1 MVRTMKISFINKFG
15 HTLGYAIAQQKQ
27 KEFFELC
34 GKVQKVLSKA
44 ANERN
49 KEEHSTVVN
58 LLKEVHFFKNGVFVE
73 KETMLEE
80 IELLLELR
88 QYDEG

>member
-1 MVRTMKISFINKFG
+1 M
-15 HTLGYAIAQQKQ
+15 GYAIAQQKQ